1 LKFLIDNPL
10 PPHLADL
17 LLAVGFDAVH
27 VRAYGMHAAS
37 DEEILARALNEG
49 RIVISADSDF
59 SAILAAREAEH
70 PSFILFRETNLLV
83 ARDYINLLLPTL
95 PVLEP
100 ELLAGSVAVFRKG
113 RLRVRRLPFRA

>member
-1 LKFLIDNPL
+1 
-10 PPHLADL
+10 
-17 LLAVGFDAVH
+17 
-27 VRAYGMHAAS
+27 MHAAS